1 MRLTKIYRVAV
12 NCLFVFVVAATIASC
27 SGDNKAE
34 GTVVKL
40 ADKDQLSQ
48 ADMYEAEFAN
58 MLSSTNLNSRDAS
71 KEACELCRKVR
82 RLDDARLLLG
92 RFVAMV
98 IDAKPPEAI
107 CDVPAKDWQNYNRR
121 AAWQEKKFFVFGS
134 IFTDYLQVHGY
145 AFENWE
151 ELVKFMRKYVD
162 EILSLEKTLPSNDCS
177 HWSRVN
183 QRTGHYLSTL
193 KGSLK
198 TWLNVARL
206 SFKSDLTQGLT
217 EEQKADILRR
227 FDELQKYTADPP
239 DCHERKVAAK

>member
-82 RLDDARLLLG
+82 RLDD
-92 RFVAMV
+92 
-98 IDAKPPEAI
+98 
-107 CDVPAKDWQNYNRR
+107 
-121 AAWQEKKFFVFGS
+121 
-134 IFTDYLQVHGY
+134 LQVHGY

-239 DCHERKVAAK
+239 DCHERKVEAK